1 MEPGTPP
8 PRRTSGAMM
17 AISFE
22 WPVPTR
28 RPSRALVV
36 PVLPEEEEVT
46 ATTDAAPGS
55 TPAPTSDAQSAAP
68 RHVTPIRAPAVVAG
82 TPTVAYDQIG
92 RALHVLLTPLDHA
105 DATTWA
111 NEVAASMAT
120 LLACDGA
127 SLLIP
132 DAGAAWFAWGRTPE
146 EFLSYETRF
155 GAHDHATERM
165 KELRLGVAHQYQ
177 LWTPSQLVKS
187 VTWNEYMVPARIN
200 DAIGMR
206 VRADDR
212 SLAGVCLHRERA
224 RDTAVPEDALAALHA
239 LKPAFR
245 AGVSA
250 WRRVGGER
258 AGLAKLLDT
267 MTDAAL
273 LYDTRGILS
282 YANPAA
288 QRTMPVGGD
297 GDRLREAA
305 QKVAWA
311 VAAVARRGAA
321 GSGRATLEEP
331 ATRELTLGA
340 QRWSLRGA
348 IVGEGLLGR
357 DPAVLVTITQRTGR
371 ALDDA
376 ELHEKFD
383 LTPREIEIARCLAAG
398 LQNKEIGARLGI
410 STFTARN
417 HVEKVLAKL
426 GVDGRAKVGIVLR
439 GE

>member
-1 MEPGTPP
+1 
-8 PRRTSGAMM
+8 
-17 AISFE
+17 
-22 WPVPTR
+22 
-28 RPSRALVV
+28 
-36 PVLPEEEEVT
+36 
-46 ATTDAAPGS
+46 
-55 TPAPTSDAQSAAP
+55 
-68 RHVTPIRAPAVVAG
+68 
-82 TPTVAYDQIG
+82 
-92 RALHVLLTPLDHA
+92 
-105 DATTWA
+105 
-111 NEVAASMAT
+111 
-120 LLACDGA
+120 
-127 SLLIP
+127 
-132 DAGAAWFAWGRTPE
+132 
-146 EFLSYETRF
+146 
-155 GAHDHATERM
+155 
-165 KELRLGVAHQYQ
+165 
-177 LWTPSQLVKS
+177 
-187 VTWNEYMVPARIN
+187 
-200 DAIGMR
+200 
-206 VRADDR
+206 
-212 SLAGVCLHRERA
+212 
-224 RDTAVPEDALAALHA
+224 VPEDAVAALHA

-282 YANPAA
+282 YQNPAA
-288 QRTMPVGGD
+288 LRTMPVGAD

-311 VAAVARRGAA
+311 VAAVARRGAQ
-321 GSGRATLEEP
+321 GSGRGLAEEP
-331 ATRELTLGA
+331 ASRELALGA

-348 IVGEGLLGR
+348 VVGEGLLGR

-376 ELHEKFD
+376 ELAEKFD

-398 LQNKEIGARLGI
+398 LQNKEIGSRLGI

>member
-1 MEPGTPP
+1 
-8 PRRTSGAMM
+8 MM

-36 PVLPEEEEVT
+36 PVLPEEEET
-46 ATTDAAPGS
+46 AATTPDAA
-55 TPAPTSDAQSAAP
+55 TEPAP
-68 RHVTPIRAPAVVAG
+68 HVTPIMDTAEHRAPAVIAG

-105 DATTWA
+105 DAGSWA

-132 DAGAAWFAWGRTPE
+132 DAAAGWFAWGRTPD

-165 KELRLGVAHQYQ
+165 KELRLGVAHQFQ
-177 LWTPSQLVKS
+177 LWTPSELVKS
-187 VTWNEYMVPARIN
+187 VTYNEYMVPAHIY

-206 VRADDR
+206 VRSDDR
-212 SLAGVCLHRERA
+212 SLAGICLYREKPH
-224 RDTAVPEDALAALHA
+224 DTRVPEDAVAALHA

-250 WRRVGGER
+250 WRRMGGER

-282 YANPAA
+282 YSNPAA
-288 QRTMPVGGD
+288 TRTLPVGAD

-311 VAAVARRGAA
+311 VAAVARRGAKGA
-321 GSGRATLEEP
+321 SAALEEP

-348 IVGEGLLGR
+348 VVGEGLLGR

-371 ALDDA
+371 ALDDS
-376 ELHEKFD
+376 ELAEKFD